1 MSPTALENYHTLAPS
16 ASAKANSKVSM
27 PSDNCLGQKNVST
40 EQRNAQGGL
49 QTAGKG
55 VSSLEDSALL
65 KWPLN
70 LQSYSSSL

>member
-1 MSPTALENYHTLAPS
+1 
-16 ASAKANSKVSM
+16 M
-27 PSDNCLGQKNVST
+27 PSDNRLGQNNVSS
-40 EQRNAQGGL
+40 EHRNAQGGL

-55 VSSLEDSALL
+55 VLSLEDSALL